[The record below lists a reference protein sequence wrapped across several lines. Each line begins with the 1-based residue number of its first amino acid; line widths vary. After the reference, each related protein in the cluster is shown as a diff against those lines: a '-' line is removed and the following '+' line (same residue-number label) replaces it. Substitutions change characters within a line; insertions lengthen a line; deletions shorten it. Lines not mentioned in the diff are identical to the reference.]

1 MKLVEDFLCC
11 GQPEGNS
18 DLIGAGGHSQK
29 RFQRMSK
36 TPPINVELR
45 VMRHALDR
53 FDLLFALGQAGEKI
67 DHVGIARDAVG
78 RYENLYRRAAT
89 GMLK

>member
-1 MKLVEDFLCC
+1 MLRPARGELRPNRRVRAF
-11 GQPEGNS
+11 PETIS
-18 DLIGAGGHSQK
+18 AHA
-29 RFQRMSK
+29 K

-53 FDLLFALGQAGEKI
+53 HDLLVAVGQEGEKI
-67 DHVGIARDAVG
+67 DHVGIGRDAVG